1 MSKTRI
7 FRVENGRMLFKCYQC
22 DYKRMLTVGGGI
34 RTKSIRC
41 GRCGESTRCVLNRRL
56 AERESQSGK
65 VVLLTNDGREIPVD
79 LFDISLRGVG
89 FEVSIRDMNRIAVGR
104 DVQLKCPWNAQLF
117 SQGRYI
123 VRSVKGQRVGV
134 EMHN

>member
-22 DYKRMLTVGGGI
+22 GYRRMLTIGGGI
-34 RTKSIRC
+34 RAKSVRC
-41 GRCGESTRCVLNRRL
+41 SKCGESTRCVFNRRL
-56 AERESQSGK
+56 AQRESQTGK
-65 VVLLTNDGREIPVD
+65 AVLFTNDGKELAID

-89 FEVSIRDMNRIAVGR
+89 FELSIRDMNKITVGR
-104 DVQLKCPWNAQLF
+104 NIQLKCPWNAQLF

-134 EMHN
+134 ETHN